1 MKRIVTILM
10 GIVML
15 IAFTLSMTACG
26 GEIPDK
32 DKDNSSTVS
41 VESKPQTSS
50 TLSDEEMIIGSWVG
64 KMSVSDD
71 FVEKMLGVT
80 GEESNEMSEMLS
92 YFDINSLLNIDFTL
106 TFNENGTYTMM
117 VSDEAVSEY
126 IDNTIDV
133 ICDGMLKLM
142 KDIAKEGD
150 MTWEEYLAAMEM
162 TEQGYK
168 DAVMAELDKEE
179 LIESFKDEVQPET
192 EHYKLEGGK
201 MYTADDENF
210 EGDDLEISD
219 YELTETTLK
228 ISYEN
233 KLAATFTK
241 VK

>member
-71 FVEKMLGVT
+71 FVEEMLGVT

-106 TFNENGTYTMM
+106 TFNENGIYTMM

-142 KDIAKEGD
+142 KDIAKESD

-162 TEQGYK
+162 TEQEYK

>member
-1 MKRIVTILM
+1 MKRIVTVLM
-10 GIVML
+10 GVVML

-71 FVEKMLGVT
+71 FVEELLGVT

-142 KDIAKEGD
+142 KDIAKESD

-162 TEQGYK
+162 TEQEYK
-168 DAVMAELDKEE
+168 DAVMAEIDKEE